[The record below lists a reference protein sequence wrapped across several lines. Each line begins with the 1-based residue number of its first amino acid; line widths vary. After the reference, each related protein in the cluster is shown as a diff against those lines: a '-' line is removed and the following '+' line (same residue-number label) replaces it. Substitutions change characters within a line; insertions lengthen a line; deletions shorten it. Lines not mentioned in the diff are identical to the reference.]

1 MGQTSYPSKSWVIK
15 CCFSFKVWQHGQQ
28 QLCLQYKVCWILC
41 KRLAAFFLFTTLLL
55 YTTTHAISNKNPF
68 LYFSQFSP
76 QNHPCNPT
84 NNFLPPYLSNFAPLN
99 FSVQPSEQPTPK
111 IFPYS
116 AIELIQAASRDHETR
131 MSCENWYCFNLSNSC
146 SKYGQWKQGSQLLTP
161 YCSVSENWCIAGRSP
176 WQRCLQFE
184 WQTIQSTFS
193 HILNLFSLLRYPTNT
208 TTRTNILLETSY
220 TTWFLYRV
228 LDSVYYSLLILSLST
243 HIFGNSHL
251 LA

>member
-1 MGQTSYPSKSWVIK
+1 MTTWSTTTLPSLQSLLN
-15 CCFSFKVWQHGQQ
+15 SLEKVS
-28 QLCLQYKVCWILC
+28 C
-41 KRLAAFFLFTTLLL
+41 FFLFTTLLL

-68 LYFSQFSP
+68 LCFSQFSP
-76 QNHPCNPT
+76 QNHPYNPT
-84 NNFLPPYLSNFAPLN
+84 NTSFLHT
-99 FSVQPSEQPTPK
+99 SVILHLLIFLYNLPNNLHQKYFPT
-111 IFPYS
+111 S
-116 AIELIQAASRDHETR
+116 AIEPIQAASRDHETR
-131 MSCENWYCFNLSNSC
+131 RSCEDWHCFNLSNSC

-161 YCSVSENWCIAGRSP
+161 YCSGSENWCIAGRSP
-176 WQRCLQFE
+176 WQRCLQSE

-193 HILNLFSLLRYPTNT
+193 HTLNLFSLLRHPTNT